1 MITKP
6 LADNNRATLLLTS
19 IYLADTL
26 GPSKKSLRLTPEGGD
41 IQGESAMGKDK
52 EEPDFI
58 IQDKRS
64 SHQSEDE
71 IKAGDESHKKEEKK
85 EQAKQAPQG
94 EKGSEQFEINFSTFV
109 LSLTSSA
116 FYYLGDIPD
125 PATGQ
130 AQENLPAVKQTID
143 ILIMLK
149 EKTQNNLNVEET
161 KLIEKLIYELQMKYL
176 AKNTK

>member
-1 MITKP
+1 
-6 LADNNRATLLLTS
+6 
-19 IYLADTL
+19 
-26 GPSKKSLRLTPEGGD
+26 
-41 IQGESAMGKDK
+41 MGKDK
-52 EEPDFI
+52 EESGFI

-71 IKAGDESHKKEEKK
+71 IKAGDEGQQKEKEK
-85 EQAKQAPQG
+85 EDAQQPAEKQ
-94 EKGSEQFEINFSTFV
+94 EGSESFEINFSTFA

-130 AQENLPAVKQTID
+130 IQQNLPAVKQTID

-149 EKTQNNLNVEET
+149 EKTQNNLNAEET
-161 KLIEKLIYELQMKYL
+161 KLIEQLIYELQMKYL
-176 AKNTK
+176 AKKPK

>member
-1 MITKP
+1 
-6 LADNNRATLLLTS
+6 
-19 IYLADTL
+19 
-26 GPSKKSLRLTPEGGD
+26 
-41 IQGESAMGKDK
+41 MGKGK
-52 EEPDFI
+52 EESEFI

-71 IKAGDESHKKEEKK
+71 IKAGDASQQKEKQKEDTKQPAQ
-85 EQAKQAPQG
+85 EQA
-94 EKGSEQFEINFSTFV
+94 GSEQLEINFSTFA

-130 AQENLPAVKQTID
+130 TQENLPAVKQTID

-149 EKTQNNLNVEET
+149 EKTQNNLNAEET
-161 KLIEKLIYELQMKYL
+161 KLIEQLIYELQMKYL
-176 AKNTK
+176 AKNPE